1 MAYGCSSVGR
11 ALVSKTRC
19 RAFESLLPCQIEKI
33 MKKII
38 IYFQESYKELVHKVT
53 WPSWKELQG
62 SAILVM
68 VSSLIIAIVVALD
81 GFGIQKS

>member
-1 MAYGCSSVGR
+1 
-11 ALVSKTRC
+11 
-19 RAFESLLPCQIEKI
+19 

-38 IYFQESYKELVHKVT
+38 TYLQESYKELVHKVT

-68 VSSLIIAIVVALD
+68 ITSLIIAVLVALMD
-81 GFGIQKS
+81 LGFKNLMNAVYGLFS

>member
-1 MAYGCSSVGR
+1 
-11 ALVSKTRC
+11 
-19 RAFESLLPCQIEKI
+19 

-38 IYFQESYKELVHKVT
+38 EYLQESYKELVHKVT

-68 VSSLIIAIVVALD
+68 LASGLIAIVVALMD
-81 GFGIQKS
+81 LGFKNLMHLIYSLFT

>member
-1 MAYGCSSVGR
+1 
-11 ALVSKTRC
+11 
-19 RAFESLLPCQIEKI
+19 

-38 IYFQESYKELVHKVT
+38 AYLEESYKELMHKVT

-68 VSSLIIAIVVALD
+68 VSSLLIAVVVALMD
-81 GFGIQKS
+81 LGFKNLMTIIYNLFT